1 MSNHLD
7 PDATLPYQAGRQKII
22 EQDSLCASNGGDA
35 ALRLYLREISEVK
48 PLAPRVEIALAT
60 RLKQGDKKARGKII
74 KANLGLV
81 VKIAR
86 DHEGRGLPL
95 LDLVSEGNIGRI
107 KAVER
112 FDPAKAGKLATCA
125 SQWIKRSITRALASQ
140 VQTVAPDG
148 LPA

>member
-1 MSNHLD
+1 MV
-7 PDATLPYQAGRQKII
+7 R
-22 EQDSLCASNGGDA
+22 
-35 ALRLYLREISEVK
+35 
-48 PLAPRVEIALAT
+48 
-60 RLKQGDKKARGKII
+60 
-74 KANLGLV
+74 
-81 VKIAR
+81 IAR

-95 LDLVSEGNIGRI
+95 LDLVSEGNIGLI

-140 VQTVAPDG
+140 LQTVASDG